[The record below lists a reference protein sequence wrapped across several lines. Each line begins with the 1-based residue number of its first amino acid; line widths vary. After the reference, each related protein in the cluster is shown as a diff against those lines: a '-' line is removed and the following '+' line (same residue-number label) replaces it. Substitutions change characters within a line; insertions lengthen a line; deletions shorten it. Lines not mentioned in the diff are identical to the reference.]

1 MISAIPTL
9 SHRLRPWLAAIWL
22 GTASVLI
29 SAPVSTQALARGPD
43 GIADVAEKVIDAV
56 VNIST
61 SQTVEAKGG
70 GDGRG
75 AMPQLPPG
83 SPFEEFFD
91 DFFKNRRGGPG
102 GNSKGGDRSGDL
114 QPRKTNSLG
123 SGFIVD
129 TSGIVVT
136 NNHVIA
142 DADEINVIMNDGTKI
157 KAELVGVDKKTDL
170 AVLKFK
176 PAKPL
181 VAVKFGDSDKLRLG
195 EWVIAIGNPFSL
207 GGTVTAGIVSARNRD
222 ISSGPY
228 DNYIQTDA
236 AINRGNSGGPLFN
249 LDGEV
254 IGVNTL
260 IISPSGGSIGIGF
273 AVPSKTVAGVVDS
286 LRQFGELRRGWLG
299 VRIQQ
304 VTDEIAE
311 SLSIKPP
318 RGALIAGVED
328 KGPAKPAGIEPGDVV
343 VKFDGKDIKEPKD
356 LSRVVA
362 DTAVGKEV
370 DVVIIRKGAEETKKV
385 MLGRLEDGEKAV
397 QAAAKTQAEPVEK
410 PVTQKA
416 LGLDLASLSKDLRT
430 RYKIKDSV
438 KGVIITSVDGT
449 SDAAEKRLS
458 AGEVIVEVAQEA
470 VSNAA
475 DVKKRVDQ
483 LKKDGKKSVLL
494 LVANA
499 DGELRFVALSVQ

>member
-1 MISAIPTL
+1 MIATASF
-9 SHRLRPWLAAIWL
+9 SHRLRPILTAACLAVAGAL
-22 GTASVLI
+22 V
-29 SAPVSTQALARGPD
+29 SAPASARGPE
-43 GIADVAEKVIDAV
+43 GVADVAEKVIDAV

-70 GDGRG
+70 GDSKG
-75 AMPQLPPG
+75 AAPQLPPG

-91 DFFKNRRGGPG
+91 DFFKNRRGPG
-102 GNSKGGDRSGDL
+102 GKGGGDL
-114 QPRKTNSLG
+114 TPRRTNSLG
-123 SGFIVD
+123 SGFIID
-129 TSGIVVT
+129 DSGVVVT

-142 DADEINVIMNDGTKI
+142 DADEINVILNDGTKI
-157 KAELVGVDKKTDL
+157 KAEIVGIDKKTDL

-176 PAKPL
+176 PPHPL
-181 VAVKFGDSDKLRLG
+181 TTVKFGDSDKLRLG
-195 EWVIAIGNPFSL
+195 EWVVAIGNPFSL
-207 GGTVTAGIVSARNRD
+207 GGTVTAGIVSAKNRD

-228 DNYIQTDA
+228 DSYIQTDA
-236 AINRGNSGGPLFN
+236 SINRGNSGGPLFN

-273 AVPSKTVAGVVDS
+273 AVPSKTVAGVVDQ

-299 VRIQQ
+299 VRIQS

-311 SLSIKPP
+311 SLNIKPA

-343 VKFDGKDIKEPKD
+343 IKFDGHDIKEPKD
-356 LSRVVA
+356 LSRTVA

-370 DVVIIRKGAEETKKV
+370 DIVIIRKGQEETRKV
-385 MLGRLEDGEKAV
+385 TLGRLEDNDKAQ
-397 QAAAKTQAEPVEK
+397 QASAKSTDQPADK

-416 LGLDLASLSKDLRT
+416 LGLDLAAISKDLRT
-430 RYKIKDSV
+430 RYKLKDSV
-438 KGVIITSVDGT
+438 KGVVITSVDAA
-449 SDAAEKRLS
+449 SDAADKRLS
-458 AGEVIVEVAQEA
+458 AGDVIVEVAQEA
-470 VSNAA
+470 VTNGA
-475 DVKKRVDQ
+475 DIKKRVDQ

-494 LVANA
+494 LVSNG
-499 DGELRFVALSVQ
+499 DGELRFVALSLQ

>member
-1 MISAIPTL
+1 M
-9 SHRLRPWLAAIWL
+9 AAP
-22 GTASVLI
+22 AS
-29 SAPVSTQALARGPD
+29 ARGPD
-43 GIADVAEKVIDAV
+43 GIADIAEKVIDAV

-70 GDGRG
+70 SGEGRG

-91 DFFKNRRGGPG
+91 DFFKNRRGGGGPG
-102 GNSKGGDRSGDL
+102 GNSKGGDL

-176 PAKPL
+176 PVKPL

-222 ISSGPY
+222 INSGPY
-228 DNYIQTDA
+228 DSYIQTDA

-311 SLSIKPP
+311 SLNIKPA

-370 DVVIIRKGAEETKKV
+370 DVVIIRKGAEETRKV
-385 MLGRLEDGEKAV
+385 TLGRLEDGDKAV
-397 QAAAKTQAEPVEK
+397 QAAAKTQAEPTEK

-416 LGLDLASLSKDLRT
+416 LGLDLATLSKDLRT

-438 KGVIITSVDGT
+438 KGVIITNVDGT

-458 AGEVIVEVAQEA
+458 SGEVIVEVAQEA

>member
-1 MISAIPTL
+1 MTVATPAL
-9 SHRLRPWLAAIWL
+9 SLRLRPLMAAICLSASL
-22 GTASVLI
+22 GAASVLTA
-29 SAPVSTQALARGPD
+29 APALARGPD

-61 SQTVEAKGG
+61 SQTVEAKVGPGG
-70 GDGRG
+70 EGRG
-75 AMPQLPPG
+75 ATPQLPPG

-91 DFFKNRRGGPG
+91 DFFKNRRGPG
-102 GNSKGGDRSGDL
+102 GPRGGDM
-114 QPRKTNSLG
+114 QPHKTNSLG
-123 SGFIVD
+123 SGFIID

-176 PAKPL
+176 PVKPL
-181 VAVKFGDSDKLRLG
+181 IAVKFGDSDKLRLG

-222 ISSGPY
+222 IASGPY

-260 IISPSGGSIGIGF
+260 IISPTGGSIGIGF
-273 AVPSKTVAGVVDS
+273 AVPSKTVAGVVDQ

-311 SLSIKPP
+311 SLSIKPA

-370 DVVIIRKGAEETKKV
+370 DVVIIRKGEEQTRKV
-385 MLGRLEDGEKAV
+385 TLGRLDDSDKPV
-397 QAAAKTQAEPVEK
+397 PAAIKSPESTEK
-410 PVTQKA
+410 PVTQRA
-416 LGLDLASLSKDLRT
+416 LGLDLATLSKDLRS
-430 RYKIKDSV
+430 RYKIKDSI
-438 KGVIITSVDGT
+438 KGVIITNVDGT

-458 AGEVIVEVAQEA
+458 PGEVIVEVAQEA

-475 DVKKRVDQ
+475 DVKKRVEQ

-494 LVANA
+494 LVSNA

>member
-1 MISAIPTL
+1 M
-9 SHRLRPWLAAIWL
+9 
-22 GTASVLI
+22 
-29 SAPVSTQALARGPD
+29 
-43 GIADVAEKVIDAV
+43 
-56 VNIST
+56 
-61 SQTVEAKGG
+61 
-70 GDGRG
+70 
-75 AMPQLPPG
+75 
-83 SPFEEFFD
+83 
-91 DFFKNRRGGPG
+91 
-102 GNSKGGDRSGDL
+102 
-114 QPRKTNSLG
+114 
-123 SGFIVD
+123 
-129 TSGIVVT
+129 
-136 NNHVIA
+136 
-142 DADEINVIMNDGTKI
+142 
-157 KAELVGVDKKTDL
+157 
-170 AVLKFK
+170 
-176 PAKPL
+176 
-181 VAVKFGDSDKLRLG
+181 
-195 EWVIAIGNPFSL
+195 IAIGNPFSL

-273 AVPSKTVAGVVDS
+273 AVPSKTVAGVVDQ

-311 SLSIKPP
+311 SLSIKPA

-343 VKFDGKDIKEPKD
+343 VKFDGKEVKEPKD

-370 DVVIIRKGAEETKKV
+370 DVVVIRKGKEETLKV
-385 MLGRLEDGEKAV
+385 TLGRLEDGEKAV
-397 QAAAKTQAEPVEK
+397 QAAAKTKEEPVEK

-416 LGLDLASLSKDLRT
+416 LGLDLATLSKDLRT

-449 SDAAEKRLS
+449 SDAADKRLS

-483 LKKDGKKSVLL
+483 LKKDGKKSILL
-494 LVANA
+494 LVSNA

>member
-1 MISAIPTL
+1 MIATAAPSPCARHARRTVL
-9 SHRLRPWLAAIWL
+9 SSFLAVLLLGATAAVSPRP
-22 GTASVLI
+22 
-29 SAPVSTQALARGPD
+29 ALARGPD

-61 SQTVEAKGG
+61 SQTIEAKGG
-70 GDGRG
+70 GEGRG
-75 AMPQLPPG
+75 GAVPQLPPG
-83 SPFEEFFD
+83 SPFEEFFE
-91 DFFKNRRGGPG
+91 DFFKNRRGPG
-102 GNSKGGDRSGDL
+102 GKGGGEL

-157 KAELVGVDKKTDL
+157 KAEIVGVDKKTDL

-176 PAKPL
+176 APKEL

-195 EWVIAIGNPFSL
+195 DWVIAIGNPFSL
-207 GGTVTAGIVSARNRD
+207 GGTVTAGIVSAKNRD

-228 DNYIQTDA
+228 DSYIQTDA

-260 IISPSGGSIGIGF
+260 IISPSGGSIGLGF
-273 AVPSKTVAGVVDS
+273 AVPSKTVAGVVDQ

-299 VRIQQ
+299 VRIQP
-304 VTDEIAE
+304 VTDEIAD
-311 SLSIKPP
+311 SLSIKPA
-318 RGALIAGVED
+318 RGALIAGVDD

-356 LSRVVA
+356 LSRIVA

-370 DVVIIRKGAEETKKV
+370 EVIVIRKGEEQTLKV
-385 MLGRLEDGEKAV
+385 TLGRLEDTDKA
-397 QAAAKTQAEPVEK
+397 QPAAIKKDEPADK

-416 LGLDLASLSKDLRT
+416 LGLDLASLSKDLRSK
-430 RYKIKDSV
+430 YKIKDSV
-438 KGVIITSVDGT
+438 KGVIVTSVDAT
-449 SDAAEKRLS
+449 SDAADKHLS
-458 AGEVIVEVAQEA
+458 AGDVIVEVAQEA
-470 VSNAA
+470 VANAA
-475 DVKKRVDQ
+475 DIKKRVDQ
-483 LKKDGKKSVLL
+483 LKKDGKKTVLM
-494 LVANA
+494 LVSNG
-499 DGELRFVALSVQ
+499 DGELRFVALSLQ

>member
-1 MISAIPTL
+1 MIVATHSPC
-9 SHRLRPWLAAIWL
+9 HRLRPLLAAACL
-22 GTASVLI
+22 GAATVLC
-29 SAPVSTQALARGPD
+29 SAFPALARGPE

-61 SQTVEAKGG
+61 SQTVEAKNGPSG
-70 GDGRG
+70 EGKG
-75 AMPQLPPG
+75 ATPQLPPG

-91 DFFKNRRGGPG
+91 DFFKNRRGPG
-102 GNSKGGDRSGDL
+102 GPRGGDM
-114 QPRKTNSLG
+114 QPHKTNSLG
-123 SGFIVD
+123 SGFIID
-129 TSGIVVT
+129 PSGIVVT

-142 DADEINVIMNDGTKI
+142 DADEINVILNDGTKI

-176 PAKPL
+176 PIKPL
-181 VAVKFGDSDKLRLG
+181 IAVKFGDSDKLRLG

-222 ISSGPY
+222 IASGPY

-260 IISPSGGSIGIGF
+260 IISPTGGSIGIGF
-273 AVPSKTVAGVVDS
+273 AVPSKTVAGVVDQ

-311 SLSIKPP
+311 SLNIKPA
-318 RGALIAGVED
+318 RGALIAGIDD

-370 DVVIIRKGAEETKKV
+370 DVIVIRKGEEQTKHV
-385 MLGRLEDGEKAV
+385 TLGRLEDNDKPQPASVKSAPEPEKL
-397 QAAAKTQAEPVEK
+397 
-410 PVTQKA
+410 VTQKA
-416 LGLDLASLSKDLRT
+416 LGLDLANLSKDLRS

-438 KGVIITSVDGT
+438 KGVVITSVDGA
-449 SDAAEKRLS
+449 SDAADKRLS
-458 AGEVIVEVAQEA
+458 VGEVIVEVAQEA

-475 DVKKRVDQ
+475 DIKKRVEQ

-494 LVANA
+494 LVSNA

>member
-1 MISAIPTL
+1 MVAATFGL
-9 SHRLRPWLAAIWL
+9 SQRLRPLLAAICL
-22 GTASVLI
+22 GAAGALFSVP
-29 SAPVSTQALARGPD
+29 AFARGPE

-61 SQTVEAKGG
+61 SQTVEAKAGP
-70 GDGRG
+70 DNRG
-75 AMPQLPPG
+75 AIPQLPPG

-91 DFFKNRRGGPG
+91 DFFKNRRGG
-102 GNSKGGDRSGDL
+102 KGGDL

-123 SGFIVD
+123 SGFIID
-129 TSGIVVT
+129 PSGIVVT

-157 KAELVGVDKKTDL
+157 RAEIVGIDKKTDL

-176 PAKPL
+176 PPRAL
-181 VAVKFGDSDKLRLG
+181 TAVKFGDSDKLRLG
-195 EWVIAIGNPFSL
+195 DWVVAIGNPFSL
-207 GGTVTAGIVSARNRD
+207 GGTVTAGIVSAKNRD

-228 DNYIQTDA
+228 DSYIQTDA

-273 AVPSKTVAGVVDS
+273 AVPSKTVAGVVS
-286 LRQFGELRRGWLG
+286 QLQQFGELRRGWLG
-299 VRIQQ
+299 VRIQT

-311 SLSIKPP
+311 SLNIKPA
-318 RGALIAGVED
+318 RGALVAGVEE

-343 VKFDGKDIKEPKD
+343 VQFDGKDIKEPKD

-370 DVVIIRKGAEETKKV
+370 DVVIIRKGQEETHKV
-385 MLGRLEDGEKAV
+385 TLGRLEDTEKV
-397 QAAAKTQAEPVEK
+397 QAAAKTKDEPVEK

-416 LGLDLASLSKDLRT
+416 LGLDLATLSKDLRT

-438 KGVIITSVDGT
+438 MGVVITGVDGT

-458 AGEVIVEVAQEA
+458 AGDVIVEVAQEA
-470 VSNAA
+470 VANAA
-475 DVKKRVDQ
+475 DIKKRVDQ

-494 LVANA
+494 LVSNA

>member
-1 MISAIPTL
+1 MTGARPAL
-9 SHRLRPWLAAIWL
+9 SRRLRLMGIAISFSAASL
-22 GTASVLI
+22 LVSVPAS
-29 SAPVSTQALARGPD
+29 ARGPD
-43 GIADVAEKVIDAV
+43 GIADIAEKVIDSV

-70 GDGRG
+70 GGRE

-91 DFFKNRRGGPG
+91 DFFKNRRGGSP
-102 GNSKGGDRSGDL
+102 KGGDKSGEM
-114 QPRKTNSLG
+114 QTPRKTNSLG
-123 SGFIVD
+123 SGFIIDAAGV
-129 TSGIVVT
+129 VVT

-157 KAELVGVDKKTDL
+157 KAELVGVDKKTDI

-176 PAKPL
+176 PLKPL
-181 VAVKFGDSDKLRLG
+181 ISVKFGDSDKLRLG

-207 GGTVTAGIVSARNRD
+207 GGSVTAGIVSARNRD
-222 ISSGPY
+222 ISQGPY
-228 DNYIQTDA
+228 DSYIQTDA
-236 AINRGNSGGPLFN
+236 SINRGNSGGPLFN
-249 LDGEV
+249 LEGEV
-254 IGVNTL
+254 VGVNTL
-260 IISPSGGSIGIGF
+260 IISPTGGSIGLGF
-273 AVPSKTVAGVVDS
+273 AVPSKTVSVVVDQ

-311 SLSIKPP
+311 SLNIKPA
-318 RGALIAGVED
+318 RGALVAGIDD

-343 VKFDGKDIKEPKD
+343 VKFDGKDVKDPKD

-370 DVVIIRKGAEETKKV
+370 EVVIIRKGAEETKKV
-385 MLGRLEDGEKAV
+385 TLGRLEDTDKAKE
-397 QAAAKTQAEPVEK
+397 ASAKTKDEPAAEK

-416 LGLDLASLSKDLRT
+416 LGLDLATLSKDLRGK
-430 RYKIKDSV
+430 YKIKDSV
-438 KGVIITSVDGT
+438 KGVIITGVDGT

-458 AGEVIVEVAQEA
+458 AGDVIVEVAQEA
-470 VSNAA
+470 VTNAA
-475 DVKKRVDQ
+475 DVKKRVEQ

-494 LVANA
+494 LVSNGE
-499 DGELRFVALSVQ
+499 GELRFVALSVQ